1 MENIQVILK
10 NTHKKR
16 IHKVVSIIMTFL
28 ILFISITQ
36 STSANLLY
44 INAKTAFEKSKP
56 LGIMATAVGKKVVVS
71 WEAVDDAD
79 GYEIYESVLEYLE
92 DGTVTKT
99 KFTLVKDI
107 KKCQAVLSK
116 KKQGAIY
123 RYYVRAY
130 QIKENLEKNTTQE
143 EKSQSENEAAS
154 KTDSNVNKVYSK
166 SSKKVSTT
174 VSLTGKS
181 TIKNFLQTAIS
192 PIGSTMYV
200 WGGGWNK
207 EDTAAGPGAT
217 RIGLSVTWR
226 NFAKKQTA
234 SYNYKNYRY
243 QINNGLDCSGFV
255 GWSVYNVLNTKKNQK
270 GYVYSSKKQAKK
282 FSNFGFGSYRTA
294 KKVSDY
300 KAGDIMS
307 STCSDCGH
315 VWIVLGQCKD
325 KSVVLVHASPSGV
338 QISGTVTPKGKQNS
352 QAYKLA
358 KKYMEKYYPEWTKKY
373 PALCKNTSYL
383 THYSQMRWTTKGN
396 EVVLSDPDGYQDMS
410 AEEVLKD
417 LFSNVE

>member
-1 MENIQVILK
+1 MKNIQKLLKKVCEKNIYIFTSIVIVI
-10 NTHKKR
+10 TIIFHCMDTSCY
-16 IHKVVSIIMTFL
+16 SI
-28 ILFISITQ
+28 Q
-36 STSANLLY
+36 VH
-44 INAKTAFEKSKP
+44 AKTVFEKSKP
-56 LGIMATAVGKKVVVS
+56 LGIMATAVGRKTVVS
-71 WEAVDDAD
+71 WESVEGAD
-79 GYEIYESVLEYLE
+79 GYEIYECVSEKEE

-99 KFTLVKDI
+99 EFNLVKDT
-107 KKCQAVLSK
+107 KKCQTVFSK
-116 KKQGAIY
+116 KKQGGVY
-123 RYYVRAY
+123 SYYVRAY
-130 QIKENLEKNTTQE
+130 QIKDNTKEDTVKEENNENDNSKADS
-143 EKSQSENEAAS
+143 KSCNSI
-154 KTDSNVNKVYSK
+154 DKVYSK

-174 VSLTGKS
+174 IALTGKS

-207 EDTAAGPGAT
+207 EDTAAGPGAA
-217 RIGLSVTWR
+217 RIGLSAAWR
-226 NFAKKQTA
+226 KFAGKQKA

-282 FSNFGFGSYRTA
+282 FSDFGFGSYRTA

-307 STCSDCGH
+307 STCGDCGH

-325 KSVVLVHASPSGV
+325 GSVVLVHASPSGV
-338 QISGTVTPKGKQNS
+338 QISGTVSKKGKQNS

-358 KKYMEKYYPEWTKKY
+358 KKYMKKYYPAWTKKY
-373 PALCKNTSYL
+373 PVLCKNNSYL
-383 THYSQMRWTTKGN
+383 THYSQMRWKTEG
-396 EVVLSDPDGYQDMS
+396 EDVVLSDPDEYQNMS
-410 AEEVLKD
+410 AKEVLKD
-417 LFSNVE
+417 LFGEK